1 MSEITN
7 IINESK
13 IDTREYFKKI
23 CQKKI
28 NSLEKKKLRNKTC
41 YCPHCNVRHK
51 YTHKGRRNRKLR
63 TSGGIIEFKLKQ
75 IKCKNCLKIYRPL
88 IGWLDL
94 KPRQVITEELLEKA
108 IFTAINCSYANSSK
122 ITRIFTKEKIS
133 PRTIRK
139 ALIKESDKIKAEKA
153 KEKPKEFKAML
164 NDSTKGKTGK
174 TTRGED
180 INIVYGLTGR
190 RFDINQETGEVKR
203 SYFIGDIIHVSV
215 GNKKSFANIQHTTE
229 NMMTDGDRSIKN
241 KVKTMRNYEKINLHR
256 CNWHLP
262 RMLGYTLWNDDLIKK
277 SDRKKYINKLH
288 SIIHYSFNNYKTYY
302 EELIAECQKDGLRK
316 SVKYLQ
322 NAKQEFYNTKEKP
335 IIIDNIPLLANSP
348 VERVMREIDRRVD
361 NGSRWSSKGLEA
373 MTRVRLNY
381 VYN

>member
-1 MSEITN
+1 
-7 IINESK
+7 
-13 IDTREYFKKI
+13 
-23 CQKKI
+23 
-28 NSLEKKKLRNKTC
+28 
-41 YCPHCNVRHK
+41 
-51 YTHKGRRNRKLR
+51 
-63 TSGGIIEFKLKQ
+63 
-75 IKCKNCLKIYRPL
+75 
-88 IGWLDL
+88 
-94 KPRQVITEELLEKA
+94 
-108 IFTAINCSYANSSK
+108 
-122 ITRIFTKEKIS
+122 
-133 PRTIRK
+133 
-139 ALIKESDKIKAEKA
+139 
-153 KEKPKEFKAML
+153 
-164 NDSTKGKTGK
+164 
-174 TTRGED
+174 
-180 INIVYGLTGR
+180 
-190 RFDINQETGEVKR
+190 
-203 SYFIGDIIHVSV
+203 
-215 GNKKSFANIQHTTE
+215 
-229 NMMTDGDRSIKN
+229 MTDGDRSIKN
-241 KVKTMRNYEKINLHR
+241 KVKTMNNYKKINLHR

-302 EELIAECQKDGLRK
+302 EELIAECKKDGLTK